1 MTAISDGVVIGV
13 VLGLIFAAVCYY
25 LYSRVNQ
32 LERKVGL
39 MENILLDLKVAQQS
53 LFTGGDS
60 SDHGNESS
68 SNHEEFH
75 QYREAIAEASAEA
88 NEESHA
94 EYRPPTPT
102 NELRD
107 VHLDGTPRSRTPQQ
121 SISITR
127 EGGDMP
133 SSVQEQLES
142 SNQSSVSVNYESM
155 TYKELTQL
163 AKQMGISGLRNQSKA
178 FIIDAIRQHISGK
191 GTSYSGKDKVESPVT
206 TITGLSNWTKSS
218 INFDDEG
225 SQVNTFQVPLDQVGN
240 VELSSAQSITFGGT
254 PIDDTQ
260 PVVDL
265 EQLE

>member
-53 LFTGGDS
+53 LFAGPDS
-60 SDHGNESS
+60 SDQGNEST

-88 NEESHA
+88 NGESHA

-102 NELRD
+102 TELRD

-127 EGGDMP
+127 EGSDMP

-178 FIIDAIRQHISGK
+178 FIIDAIRQHVSGK
-191 GTSYSGKDKVESPVT
+191 GTSSGKDKVESSTMNV
-206 TITGLSNWTKSS
+206 TGLSNWTKSS
-218 INFDDEG
+218 INFDEEG
-225 SQVNTFQVPLDQVGN
+225 SQANSFQVPLDQVGN
-240 VELSSAQSITFGGT
+240 IELSSAQPVTFGGT

-260 PVVDL
+260 PMVDL
-265 EQLE
+265 EQHE